1 MCPPGNAYNQSY
13 VWDWQCL
20 LSGGRVSRSICE
32 TTKTSSHPSNNLAFW
47 CVCCPCL
54 YKGLRTFCAWH
65 IPQLKKCLLAEAH
78 TYNGFS
84 FTSCLCGRCRSCRGL
99 NKTKTSSSWALGKDT
114 FASFL
119 PLLVSASAER
129 NERQD
134 FDVRQLI
141 ILAIPITATAATCS
155 TSQQ

>member
-1 MCPPGNAYNQSY
+1 MLTISLMFGTDSACFLVDVLADPYVRQQKHPPIHLITLPFDVSAARDYIRGWGPSVLDISLSSRNACSQKHTHTMAFP
-13 VWDWQCL
+13 L
-20 LSGGRVSRSICE
+20 PRVS
-32 TTKTSSHPSNNLAFW
+32 
-47 CVCCPCL
+47 
-54 YKGLRTFCAWH
+54 
-65 IPQLKKCLLAEAH
+65 
-78 TYNGFS
+78 
-84 FTSCLCGRCRSCRGL
+84 CGRCRSCRGL